1 MENMADKE
9 AWYESTIKPLKDRY
23 EDRVSNIAIPSVITP
38 GSIKNIVQQIV
49 SIIDEACVDFSKYK
63 TITSAVEN
71 EIDSRK
77 AALKS
82 TSTKDKGNEKLEEA
96 KMVLASEGYFALLAE
111 AQAKFNYM
119 MGVVDRL
126 KKKKE
131 MLNIDKTILEMEMR
145 R

>member
-1 MENMADKE
+1 MADKE